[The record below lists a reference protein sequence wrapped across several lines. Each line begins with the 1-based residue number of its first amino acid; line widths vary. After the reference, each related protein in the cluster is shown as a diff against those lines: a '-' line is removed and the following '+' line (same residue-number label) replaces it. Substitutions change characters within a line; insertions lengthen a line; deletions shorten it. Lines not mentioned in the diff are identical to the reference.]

1 MAFTRLEPQSVNTS
15 ATFTFANVNITGN
28 LSLGNANLG
37 NAATANFFI
46 GDGSLLTNISGTGS
60 YANSNVANYLP
71 TYTGNIAA
79 GNLKTDN
86 ILYANGVAWAFGST
100 YSNSNVAAYLP
111 TYTGNVAAGN
121 LKTDNI
127 LYANGTAWTFSNYSN
142 TNVAAYLPTYTGNL
156 SGSRFNSTN
165 TTLAV
170 PGPGNVSGERVRLY
184 DFGSPSTT
192 NYAIGVEDHYVWTAV
207 DATTAG
213 FKWYAGNAIAATL
226 VGNGQLTTVGNII
239 SANAS
244 LGNLATANYF
254 SGNGSLLTSITGA
267 NVTGYVATA
276 TAANTAGTVTTGA
289 QPNITS
295 VGTLSTLNVGGNI
308 DVTGNINVTGNLN
321 YSNVTDL
328 VVGDPLIYIGANNT
342 GNLYDLGI
350 VASYN
355 DGTYYHTGLA
365 RNHNDGVWTLF
376 DNVVQEPS
384 TNIDWANA
392 TTGSFK
398 AGNITVGN
406 LSGANLIT
414 SNYFSGSG
422 NLLSNIQGSNVTGEV
437 SSANTASTVTTAA
450 QPNIT
455 SVGTLTSLSV
465 TGNVTANY
473 FIGNGST
480 LTDITG
486 ANVTGYVPNATA
498 ANTAT
503 SATTAGTV
511 TTAAQPNITSV
522 GTLTSLTVGGT
533 TTLGSPTNVKISGG
547 LPNYVLTTDGLGG
560 LSWTAGG
567 GGSGGSGGAGFITI
581 TKDVFT
587 ATGSSN
593 TYTLSITPSSSSYIV
608 VNIDGI
614 VQQLSAY
621 SLSTNVVTVAGMP
634 NAGEVIEITSYGTG
648 GLPGGSD
655 TQIQF
660 NDGGVFQ
667 GSPALTFD
675 KTTTVL
681 TLSGNITTTNA
692 NLGNIVIANY
702 VYANGSYLTS
712 IPGANVSGYVP
723 NANEANTASTVTT
736 ADQPNITS
744 VGTLT
749 SVSVSGNANIGNI
762 STTGSITATGDII
775 GTYLRSNNSS
785 GDEGGEIL
793 LAKPQTN
800 STIAGTGVTIDV
812 YQNKLRI
819 FEQGGS
825 ARGGYFDIT
834 ALAAG
839 VGTDFLSGG
848 GGGGSYANS
857 NVAAYL
863 PTYTGNVT
871 ANYFIG
877 NGSTLTNITG
887 ANVSGYVPLATAANT
902 ATTAGTVTT
911 AAQTTI
917 TSVGTLTGLTVSGL
931 LSHQQSQETFV
942 QLTSTNVVSG
952 NVDRSFASGA
962 TLFFT
967 SSPGANFNLRLTN
980 FTGTTNRATVVTTLV
995 TQGATPYIPANLT
1008 ISTSASANTTN
1019 QTIKWLSGVTP
1030 TGTASKV
1037 DAFVF
1042 SIFCTA
1048 SGNYTVLG
1056 QSSTYG

>member
-1 MAFTRLEPQSVNTS
+1 LSTTSPLKKLNTIVLQKYTGITMAFTRLEPQSVNTS
-15 ATFTFANVNITGN
+15 ATFTFANVNVTGN
-28 LSLGNANLG
+28 LTMGNASLG
-37 NAATANFFI
+37 NAATANYFI

-71 TYTGNIAA
+71 TYTGNISA
-79 GNLKTDN
+79 GNIKTDN
-86 ILYANGVAWAFGST
+86 LLYANGVAWSFGST
-100 YSNSNVAAYLP
+100 
-111 TYTGNVAAGN
+111 
-121 LKTDNI
+121 
-127 LYANGTAWTFSNYSN
+127 YSN

-254 SGNGSLLTSITGA
+254 SGNGSLLTSVTGA

-276 TAANTAGTVTTGA
+276 TAANTADTVTTGA

-308 DVTGNINVTGNLN
+308 DVIGNINVTGNLN

-328 VVGDPLIYIGANNT
+328 VVGDPLIYLGANNS

-384 TNIDWANA
+384 TSIDWANA

-437 SSANTASTVTTAA
+437 SIANTASTVTTAA

-465 TGNVTANY
+465 TGNVTSNY

-486 ANVTGYVPNATA
+486 VNVTGYVPNATA

-511 TTAAQPNITSV
+511 TTASQPNITSV
-522 GTLTSLTVGGT
+522 GTLTSLTVSGT

-567 GGSGGSGGAGFITI
+567 GGGGGGGGAGFITI

-877 NGSTLTNITG
+877 DGSTLTSITG
-887 ANVSGYVPLATAANT
+887 ANVTGYVPLATAANR
-902 ATTAGTVTT
+902 AGTVTT
-911 AAQTTI
+911 AAQPNI
-917 TSVGTLTGLTVSGL
+917 TSVGTLTSLSVTGL

-980 FTGTTNRATVVTTLV
+980 FTGTSNRATVVTTLV
-995 TQGATPYIPANLT
+995 TQSATPYIPANLT
-1008 ISTSASANTTN
+1008 ISTTSSANTTN

-1030 TGTASKV
+1030 TGTASKI